1 MRTKTLLLT
10 AALSAAGIATSMA
23 QVFSVNAVGYATV
36 TVPAGKYALVSNPLK
51 AANNTINELFKGAPE
66 GTQVY
71 KYEVGGYKTATYDA
85 LDGNFG
91 PNGALTVVPGEG
103 VFVKAPASGA
113 VTVTFVGEVMQG
125 ALSNP
130 LRAGLQI
137 VSSMVPQEETAAA
150 LGLQGE
156 DGDQIHQY
164 DVANQKYATS
174 TFDSLDN
181 AWGPALK
188 KLTVGEAIFLDKKGP
203 GRVWNRTFSVN

>member
-23 QVFSVNAVGYATV
+23 QVFSVNVVGYAV
-36 TVPAGKYALVSNPLK
+36 VKVPAGKFALVANPLK
-51 AANNTINELFKGAPE
+51 AVNNSINELFKGAPD

-71 KYEVGGYKTATYDA
+71 KFVAGVYKTATFDS

-91 PNGALTVVPGEG
+91 PNGVETVVPGEG
-103 VFVKAPASGA
+103 VFVKAPASGD
-113 VTVTFVGEVMQG
+113 VNVTFVGEVMQG

-130 LRAGLQI
+130 LRQGLQI
-137 VSSMVPQEETAAA
+137 VSSMVPQVDTAAN
-150 LGLQGE
+150 LGLKGE

-164 DVANQKYATS
+164 DVALQKYATS

-188 KLTVGEAIFLDKKGP
+188 PLAVGEAIFLDKKTAGKS
-203 GRVWNRTFSVN
+203 WDRTFTAN